1 MPRDPAPLTI
11 RDLLSFRLHV
21 VDNLL
26 SRGAALRYR
35 REFGV
40 TLWEW
45 RVIAVLGAVL
55 GGEAPLSLN
64 QLAKATGLDKSQA
77 SRVVAGLIRRGLI
90 VRGTDDRDGRGVR
103 LSLSK
108 SGERVYA
115 GLMRA
120 AVERNTAFLGRLTP
134 DERSCLERV
143 LTKLG
148 DEARQ
153 FIAAEKTLAA
163 RSRRTP

>member
-21 VDNLL
+21 VANLL

-90 VRGTDDRDGRGVR
+90 VRDADDRDGRGVR

-108 SGERVYA
+108 PGQRVYA

-120 AVERNTAFLGRLTP
+120 AAERNTAFLGRLTL
-134 DERSCLERV
+134 DEQSCLERV

-163 RSRRTP
+163 RARRSP